1 MPERCVGILAL
12 AGLALVGCSSGA
24 PGEYAPLGG
33 LAEVG
38 AGESYGGERVAAEM
52 AAMPMADAAAV
63 APQPAPGA
71 APRPSQPSQA
81 TDAVDTSGP
90 LLVYTAQLVMSVY
103 RVPEVKQS
111 VLAVAQELGG
121 HLTLETTDR
130 ITLRVPAPRFE
141 EALDRIQALG
151 DVLSRTVQAQ
161 DVGEEFRDLTTRIE
175 NLEAIRRRVE
185 QLLADAHDVQ
195 AALQIEQHLERITL
209 ELERLKGRQRFL
221 ADRVALST
229 ITVAF
234 QERQVEDIAR
244 GVFQLPFDWI
254 HAIGLTNLMRLR

>member
-1 MPERCVGILAL
+1 MPERCLGILAL

-24 PGEYAPLGG
+24 PGGYATLGG
-33 LAEVG
+33 LAEE
-38 AGESYGGERVAAEM
+38 AASESYGGERM
-52 AAMPMADAAAV
+52 ATAMPAAPTADAASV
-63 APQPAPGA
+63 APAQAAPGA
-71 APRPSQPSQA
+71 APPPPPQA

-111 VLAVAQELGG
+111 VLAAAQALGG
-121 HLTLETTDR
+121 HLTIETTDR
-130 ITLRVPAPRFE
+130 ITLRVPAQRFQ

-151 DVLSRTVQAQ
+151 DVLSRTVEAQ

-209 ELERLKGRQRFL
+209 ELEHLKGRQRFL

-229 ITVAF
+229 ITVVF

-244 GVFQLPFDWI
+244 GVFQLPFEWI
-254 HAIGLTNLMRLR
+254 HALGLTNLMRLR